1 MMQWYK
7 EDIEQYLN
15 AKEYVDTVIILLQPF
30 HLSHDKELL
39 KDSFLRQA
47 LSIYANEIEQELSGR
62 VFLTPEYNYLKS
74 SQLENEVTRINN
86 WVQDIK
92 KQPFQSV
99 FYLTF
104 DIAWRK
110 VESDLNG
117 ELIWLPGISS
127 GDLQAKETVSMI
139 QNQVTQIS
147 ELIKSYW

>member
-1 MMQWYK
+1 MQWYK
-7 EDIEQYLN
+7 EDIEKYLN
-15 AKEYVDTVIILLQPF
+15 AKEYVDTVIIPLQPF

-62 VFLTPEYNYLKS
+62 VLLTLEYIYLKS
-74 SQLENEVTRINN
+74 NQLEDEVSRANKC
-86 WVQDIK
+86 VQDMK

-99 FYLTF
+99 FFLTF
-104 DIAWRK
+104 DVGWKK
-110 VESDLNG
+110 VESSLNG

-127 GDLQAKETVSMI
+127 GDLQSKETVSMI